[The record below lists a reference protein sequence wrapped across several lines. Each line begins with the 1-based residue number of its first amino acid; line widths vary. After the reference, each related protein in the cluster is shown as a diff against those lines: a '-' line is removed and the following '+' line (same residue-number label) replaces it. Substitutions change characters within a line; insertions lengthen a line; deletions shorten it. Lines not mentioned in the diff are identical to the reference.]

1 MVYKQEVRK
10 VMNHT
15 EQITVEPIE
24 TRTAKEEFVESL
36 REITRPITFDE
47 IAEVLSSTIK
57 CDVDSKT
64 ILFCACLL
72 TFTEEDQL
80 TILMSGD
87 SASGKS
93 YIARE
98 VCSYF
103 PSNIVR
109 EIASASP
116 TAFMHEC
123 GEQSRD
129 GNVRVN
135 LEKVI
140 LLFFDQPHYSLIEKL
155 RPLLSHDRRE
165 LLYKITDKTT
175 SGGNRTKNVIIRGYP
190 TVIFSSAKLDL
201 NDQERTRAVILS
213 PETDHK
219 KNCETIRSRIQWDS
233 DRETFRKN

>member
-1 MVYKQEVRK
+1 MMKQ
-10 VMNHT
+10 NT
-15 EQITVEPIE
+15 EQIIVEPIE
-24 TRTAKEEFVESL
+24 TRTSKEEVVKSL
-36 REITRPITFDE
+36 REIIRPTTFDE

-57 CDVDSKT
+57 CDVDTKT

-123 GEQSRD
+123 GEWSREQ
-129 GNVRVN
+129 NIQRVD

-201 NDQERTRAVILS
+201 NDQERT
-213 PETDHK
+213 
-219 KNCETIRSRIQWDS
+219 
-233 DRETFRKN
+233 